1 MNFLDNNPSLKR
13 LVIMLGGVAV
23 VAVNKKLGLDLGDLE
38 IGSIA
43 TMVVAYLGQS
53 ALKEVQLAKV
63 DAAAAVNTKSAAAAE
78 LAK

>member
-1 MNFLDNNPSLKR
+1 MNFLDNNPGLKR
-13 LVIMLGGVAV
+13 LVVMLGGVAV
-23 VAVNKKLGLDLGDLE
+23 VAVNKKLGLNLGDLE
-38 IGSIA
+38 VGSIA

-63 DAAAAVNTKSAAAAE
+63 DAAAAVVTKSQAAAE

>member
-13 LVIMLGGVAV
+13 LFFTLAGAAIVAL
-23 VAVNKKLGLDLGDLE
+23 NKKLGLDLDSM
-38 IGSIA
+38 SIA
-43 TMVVAYLGQS
+43 SISAMVVAYLGQS

-63 DAAAAVNTKSAAAAE
+63 DAAAAVSTKPQAAAE

>member
-53 ALKEVQLAKV
+53 AMKEVSLAKV
-63 DAAAAVNTKSAAAAE
+63 DAAAAVATKNQAAAE

>member
-13 LVIMLGGVAV
+13 LMFTLAGAAV
-23 VAVNKKLGLDLGDLE
+23 VALNKKLGLDLDSM
-38 IGSIA
+38 SIA
-43 TMVVAYLGQS
+43 SISAMVVAYLGQS

-63 DAAAAVNTKSAAAAE
+63 DAAAAVSTKPQAAAE

>member
-63 DAAAAVNTKSAAAAE
+63 DAAAAVNSKQSAAAE

>member
-1 MNFLDNNPSLKR
+1 MSFLDNNPSLKR

-53 ALKEVQLAKV
+53 AMKEVQLAKV
-63 DAAAAVNTKSAAAAE
+63 DAAAAVSTKSQAAAE